1 MTSSIFLCYNCTR
14 ATKSSPKV
22 DLFMYLALLFLTCRA
37 DTAAGG
43 DAIGLW
49 CSYKNT

>member
-1 MTSSIFLCYNCTR
+1 MTFSIFLCYSCMR
-14 ATKSSPKV
+14 ANKRSPKV
-22 DLFMYLALLFLTCRA
+22 DLFMYLAVLFLTYRA

-49 CSYKNT
+49 